1 MNKKIKHFHDDDFG
15 DEEGIEN
22 DDDVEYLLFFYKDP
36 NGVMIPMSK
45 NKKCIL
51 CGNALQNGVSD
62 TFVCLDCEKENVEA
76 RYMNNWSE

>member
-1 MNKKIKHFHDDDFG
+1 
-15 DEEGIEN
+15 
-22 DDDVEYLLFFYKDP
+22 
-36 NGVMIPMSK
+36 MIPMSK